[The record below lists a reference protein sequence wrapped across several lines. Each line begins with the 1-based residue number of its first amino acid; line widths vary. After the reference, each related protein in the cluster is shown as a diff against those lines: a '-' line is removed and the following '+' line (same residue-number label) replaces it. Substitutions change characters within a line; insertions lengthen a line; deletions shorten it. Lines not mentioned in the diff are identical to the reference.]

1 MPWLEGLAWAFL
13 GTGSGVGIASI
24 SYVVK
29 TRGWSY
35 FTKLKT
41 PFKQVRRKA
50 LSLSMIA
57 ELGADMAMDKWDE
70 EFRKLVA
77 RSGPAELSITQAL
90 AAMQEAVERVQRR
103 GVVAEK
109 TDDRCRSCEYEDFLT
124 YGSEHV
130 KRYKTSLCDGCLED
144 EGRRAAREMINNM
157 GLIYA

>member
-1 MPWLEGLAWAFL
+1 MFWLEGLAWAFL

-41 PFKQVRRKA
+41 PFKRVRRKA

-77 RSGPAELSITQAL
+77 RSRPVEPLLTYAPST
-90 AAMQEAVERVQRR
+90 MQEAVERA
-103 GVVAEK
+103 GWGGVAEK
-109 TDDRCRSCEYEDFLT
+109 TDDRCGSCEYEDFLT
-124 YGSEHV
+124 YGSKHV
-130 KRYKTSLCDGCLED
+130 KRYKTRLCDGCLED